1 MTHHHEHHHDVQSD
15 LTFEERMIKLLDH
28 WQKHNDDHAQTYM
41 DWAEKAKTNGL
52 LQIAELLIEIN
63 QMTLEIN
70 AKFEEAAEHL
80 R

>member
-41 DWAEKAKTNGL
+41 DWAEKAKANGL
-52 LQIAELLIEIN
+52 PQIAELLLEVN

-70 AKFEEAAEHL
+70 DRLKEAAEHL